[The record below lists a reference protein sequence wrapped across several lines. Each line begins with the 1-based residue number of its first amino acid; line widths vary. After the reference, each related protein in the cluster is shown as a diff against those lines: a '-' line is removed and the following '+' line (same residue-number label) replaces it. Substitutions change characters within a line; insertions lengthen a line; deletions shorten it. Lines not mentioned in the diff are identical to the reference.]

1 MKDKRIFLIDAM
13 ALVYRAYFAFIRNP
27 LINSKGMNTS
37 AISGFTSTMFD
48 LLENANPTHMAVV
61 FDTHAPTFRSDTFAD
76 YKANRQATPD
86 DIIESVPYIKQVVE
100 AFNIPILE
108 LDGYEADDL
117 IGTLAK
123 EAEKRG
129 YQVFMVTPDK
139 DFGQLVSENI
149 FMYKPSIR
157 TGGYQVLGLPEILE
171 RWDIKNV
178 DQVIDILGLMGDA
191 VDNIPGIPGVGEKT
205 AIKLLKEFHS
215 IENLLEHTDQ
225 LKGKLREKVEANK
238 EKAIMSKQLATII
251 TDAPIE
257 FDEKALEISA
267 PDKAKLA
274 ELFSFFEF
282 RTLGRRIL
290 GSDFMLHLQPETPP
304 QGSQMN
310 LFDQEA
316 SGQQEASAQLSSISD
331 PFKELDISTT
341 PHQYHLADTYEKRQE
356 LIKIMLS
363 GDCFC
368 FDTETTGLN
377 PLVAGLVGMSFS
389 NKEFEAWY
397 VPCPENFEAC
407 KALVLE
413 FKKLFDAPLIRK
425 TGQNLKFD
433 ILVLEKYG
441 IDVQG
446 PFFDTM
452 IAHFLIEP
460 EMRHNMDLLAETYL
474 GYRPVSIERLIGK
487 KGSTQRSM
495 RDVALNEIKDYAA
508 EDADITLRL
517 KAHFEP
523 LIKEKNLE
531 KLFYE
536 IELPV
541 MKVLADMEKA
551 GVALDTGFLNIYSD
565 QLQEDIVELKEAVFK
580 DTGVVFNLDS
590 PMQLADVLFNKLK
603 IPYTGRKTKTGKYS
617 TNEAVLSRLAHE
629 HEIARKLLDYREL
642 TKLKST
648 YVDALAGLV
657 SERTGRLHT
666 TYSQTIAVT
675 GRLSSSN
682 PNLQNI
688 PIRSEKGRAIRKAF
702 IAGGPDRIIISADYS
717 QIELRIIASL
727 SEDESMMEDFR
738 SHVDVHTATASKV
751 FNIKTKDVSK
761 DLRRKAKMVNFGIIY
776 GISAFGLGQRLGI
789 SRTEAAGIIASYFK
803 KYPGIKQYMN
813 ESIEF
818 ARNNGYAKTL
828 FGRRRNLPDIK
839 SGNATVRGFAERNAI
854 NTPIQGS
861 AADIIK
867 IAMIKLHENMKTNHF
882 KSLMTLQ
889 VHDELVFDA
898 VKDEVDL
905 LIPLIRESM
914 EKAVELN
921 VPLVVDIGQGVNWLE
936 AH

>member
-48 LLENANPTHMAVV
+48 LLGNANPTHMAVV

-100 AFNIPILE
+100 AFNIPIIE

-129 YQVFMVTPDK
+129 HQVFMVTPDK

-149 FMYKPSIR
+149 FMYKPSMR
-157 TGGYQVLGLPEILE
+157 TGGYQILGIPEILE

-178 DQVIDILGLMGDA
+178 NQVIDILGLMGDA

-205 AIKLLKEFHS
+205 AIKLLKIYGS
-215 IENLLEHTDQ
+215 IENLLEHSSE

-257 FDEKALEISA
+257 FDEKALEISV
-267 PDKAKLA
+267 PDKVKLA

-290 GSDFMLHLQPETPP
+290 GSDFLLHLQPETPP

-310 LFDQEA
+310 LFDQQVT
-316 SGQQEASAQLSSISD
+316 GQQEASQPLSTISD
-331 PFKELDISTT
+331 PFKELDISSTL
-341 PHQYHLADTYEKRQE
+341 HQYHLVDTYEKRQK
-356 LIKIMLS
+356 LITIMLS
-363 GDCFC
+363 GEHFC

-377 PLVAGLVGMSFS
+377 PLVAELVGMSFS

-407 KALVLE
+407 KALVQE
-413 FKKLFDAPLIRK
+413 FNKLFHAPSIRK
-425 TGQNLKFD
+425 TGQNLKYD

-441 IDVQG
+441 MDVQG

-460 EMRHNMDLLAETYL
+460 EMWHNMDLLAETYL
-474 GYRPVSIERLIGK
+474 GYRPVPIEKLIGK
-487 KGSTQRSM
+487 KGSTQRNM
-495 RDVALNEIKDYAA
+495 RDVPVHEIKDYAA

-517 KAHFEP
+517 KNHFEP

-536 IELPV
+536 VELPV

-551 GVALDTGFLNIYSD
+551 GVALDTGFLNSYSD
-565 QLQEDIVELKEAVFK
+565 QLQEDIVQLKEAVFI

-617 TNEAVLSRLAHE
+617 TNEEVLSRLAHE
-629 HEIARKLLDYREL
+629 HEIARKILDYREL
-642 TKLKST
+642 SKLKST
-648 YVDALAGLV
+648 YVDALPGLV
-657 SERTGRLHT
+657 NQRTGRLHT
-666 TYSQTIAVT
+666 TYSQSIAVT

-688 PIRSEKGRAIRKAF
+688 PVRTEKGRAVRKAF
-702 IAGGPDRIIISADYS
+702 IAGGADRMIISADYS

-727 SEDESMMEDFR
+727 SKDESMMEDFR
-738 SHVDVHTATASKV
+738 SGVDVHTATASKV
-751 FNIKTKDVSK
+751 FGVKINEVNQ

-789 SRTEAAGIIASYFK
+789 SRTEAAGIIEAYFK
-803 KYPGIKQYMN
+803 KYPGIKRYMN

-818 ARNNGYAKTL
+818 ARINGYAKTL

-867 IAMIKLHENMKTNHF
+867 MAMIKLHEQMKKQSFH
-882 KSLMTLQ
+882 SLMTLQ

-898 VKDEVDL
+898 VKDESGD
-905 LIPLIRESM
+905 LIPLIRENM
-914 EKAVELN
+914 ENAVELD
-921 VPLVVDIGQGVNWLE
+921 VPLVVDIGQGANWLE